1 MGGITSD
8 IAVYLLASAT
18 IGALVAWLIQS
29 ALGRHRY
36 LKVEDKWGTKFDEAA
51 RQRDRS
57 IAEIATLRSTIESQ
71 QGQIHKHE
79 MSVARGRTDLE
90 SAREKEKRTSKDIF
104 TLRAE
109 REDFKEKVAKF
120 QNALTALKQ
129 QSSELQHEFIK
140 SREFYKGELT
150 KAFEKRKALVEKVED
165 AREEQES
172 FTTLLSASRSE
183 HESVNKMLQS
193 AQNRL
198 ARFDALENDVIRLEA
213 ENAQLNHDS
222 ALSKQKMEALHS
234 DVAEL
239 DELRV
244 QNTELASRLGSIEKS
259 RKQHEEDA
267 RRYRDHAGQ
276 SEKKSETL
284 RIKLDEVE
292 QNFIEMEKQQNQAIK
307 DARKIAVA
315 QKPSGKRKKKN
326 EKDDLQEIVG
336 IGKVFEHTLH
346 ELGIY
351 SFRQIASFDM
361 SDIARVNTS
370 LKEFKGRMEQDDWIG
385 QAKELYFNKYGE
397 TH

>member
-8 IAVYLLASAT
+8 IAIYLLASGVV
-18 IGALVAWLIQS
+18 GALVAWLTKS
-29 ALGRHRY
+29 ALGRHRF
-36 LKVEDKWGTKFDEAA
+36 LKLEDKWGTKFDEAA

-71 QGQIHKHE
+71 QAQIHKHE
-79 MSVARGRTDLE
+79 MSVARGRTELE
-90 SAREKEKRTSKDIF
+90 SAKEKEKRMSKDVF

-109 REDFKEKVAKF
+109 REDFKEKMAKF
-120 QNALTALKQ
+120 QNALLSLKQ

-140 SREFYKGELT
+140 SRDFYKGELT
-150 KAFEKRKALVEKVED
+150 KAFEKRKALQEKVED
-165 AREEQES
+165 AQQEHES
-172 FTTLLSASRSE
+172 FSTLLNASRSE

-213 ENAQLNHDS
+213 ENAQLNHD
-222 ALSKQKMEALHS
+222 AAISKQKMEALHS
-234 DVAEL
+234 DVDEL
-239 DELRV
+239 DELRI
-244 QNTELASRLGSIEKS
+244 QNTELASRLESIEKS

-284 RIKLDEVE
+284 RLKLDEVE
-292 QNFIEMEKQQNQAIK
+292 KNFIDMEIQQSRAIK
-307 DARKIAVA
+307 DARKIAAV
-315 QKPSGKRKKKN
+315 QKPSGKRKKK
-326 EKDDLQEIVG
+326 EKDDLQEIIG

-346 ELGIY
+346 DLGIY
-351 SFRQIASFDM
+351 NFRQIASFDM
-361 SDIARVNTS
+361 SDIARVNAS
-370 LKEFKGRMEQDDWIG
+370 LTEFRGRMEQDDWIG
-385 QAKELYFNKYGE
+385 QAKELYFKKYGE